1 MQPEASSVEVDL
13 TDRLVELRA
22 PRGVPVG
29 VEVGHALL
37 GGIRRRGKSVGNV
50 RYGLAG
56 RRPNVITDFRIK
68 PK

>member
-1 MQPEASSVEVDL
+1 MKPEACSVEVDL
-13 TDRLVELRA
+13 TDRLVKLRA
-22 PRGVPVG
+22 PRRVPVR

-50 RYGLAG
+50 RNGLAG
-56 RRPNVITDFRIK
+56 RRPNVIADFRIK